1 MKKSSASKINLSS
14 YDDLFGKAPDL
25 KDCVEVD
32 LSLLYDFENHPF
44 QVNDDEDMAELV
56 ASIKDR
62 GILEPGIVRP
72 RPDGGY
78 EVIAGH
84 RRKHAAA
91 LAGLSTM
98 PVFVKNLS
106 DAEAVDL
113 MVYSNLK
120 RSNIRPSEKAF
131 AYRMQMEAMR
141 HPGSK
146 GISSADM
153 VGRKYGDNARKVQRY
168 IRLTYLHPTLLSY
181 VDNGKLAV
189 QAGGYLSYLTEEEQA
204 WVLEVCDAH
213 RKYPSGAQAE
223 KLKEHSKEKKLTQ
236 PMVYSVIIGKP
247 KNKRRVVIETSHLNK
262 YFSEEYNEQEI
273 QKIIFQLLDKWKQT
287 QE

>member
-91 LAGLSTM
+91 LAGLSNFSFIGLALIIVLFEILT
-98 PVFVKNLS
+98 KGL
-106 DAEAVDL
+106 L
-113 MVYSNLK
+113 LY
-120 RSNIRPSEKAF
+120 
-131 AYRMQMEAMR
+131 
-141 HPGSK
+141 
-146 GISSADM
+146 GIS
-153 VGRKYGDNARKVQRY
+153 V
-168 IRLTYLHPTLLSY
+168 
-181 VDNGKLAV
+181 
-189 QAGGYLSYLTEEEQA
+189 
-204 WVLEVCDAH
+204 
-213 RKYPSGAQAE
+213 
-223 KLKEHSKEKKLTQ
+223 
-236 PMVYSVIIGKP
+236 
-247 KNKRRVVIETSHLNK
+247 RRV
-262 YFSEEYNEQEI
+262 
-273 QKIIFQLLDKWKQT
+273 
-287 QE
+287 